1 MRLIRNPVAQFL
13 AAGFLV
19 LAAITVGTGELS
31 ERAAKEEAIADALA
45 TTELL
50 AGSVAEPAVTRGLV
64 EGDVGAIDRFSRRIK
79 DRLEVGDVKRV
90 KIWNRD
96 GRIVY
101 SDQGELINETF
112 ELGEKEL
119 RVLNEGD
126 TAAGIADPNRLENRL
141 ENRYEFTTDG
151 GLLEVYDRIESPEG
165 EPLLFEVYYSAE
177 KVGQRQETI
186 FAAFRPIT
194 LGGLLLLLA
203 LTTPLLWI
211 LTRRLKTSADDRERL
226 LRAAVDASDSER
238 RRIAR
243 DLHDGV
249 VQDLVGTSYALTA
262 TGEALRSERPETAS
276 DLERMSGSLRTSLR
290 SLRSLLVE
298 IYPPELHTGG
308 LAASLE
314 DLVAP
319 AHGAGVEATV
329 EVTDIDGVKEDVV
342 ALVWRVAQEAVR
354 NALRHGQP
362 DTLAVNVN
370 ASNGAVVLEVTDDGR
385 GFEPGRVE
393 SGDHFGLRGMR
404 DLIRDAGGRLDVRS
418 SPGTGTTVRL
428 EVKRG

>member
-1 MRLIRNPVAQFL
+1 VAQFL

>member
-211 LTRRLKTSADDRERL
+211 LTTRLKTSADDRERL

>member
-13 AAGFLV
+13 AAGFLM

-31 ERAAKEEAIADALA
+31 DRAAKEEAIADSLA
-45 TTELL
+45 TTDLL
-50 AGSVAEPAVTRGLV
+50 ARLVVEPALPRGLV
-64 EGDVGAIDRFSRRIK
+64 DGTVGAVDRFSRRIK
-79 DRLEVGDVKRV
+79 DKLKVGDVQRI
-90 KIWNRD
+90 KIWNSD

-101 SDQGELINETF
+101 SDQTQLINETF
-112 ELGEKEL
+112 PLGEKEQ
-119 RVLNEGD
+119 RVLSEGD
-126 TAAGIADPNRLENRL
+126 ASAGLSEQDRRQNRQ
-141 ENRYEFTTDG
+141 ENRYEFSTDDD
-151 GLLEVYDRIESPEG
+151 LLEVYHRIESPEG

-177 KVGQRQETI
+177 TVGARQEKI
-186 FAAFRPIT
+186 FGAFRPIT
-194 LGGLLLLLA
+194 LGGLVVLLA
-203 LTTPLLWI
+203 LTTPLLWM

-308 LAASLE
+308 LAASLQ

-319 AHGAGVEATV
+319 AHGAGVEASV
-329 EVTDIDGVKEDVV
+329 EVTDMDGVKDDVV

-385 GFEPGRVE
+385 GFEPGRVD

-428 EVKRG
+428 EVERG

>member
-31 ERAAKEEAIADALA
+31 ERAAKDEAIADALA

>member
-1 MRLIRNPVAQFL
+1 MAQFL

-31 ERAAKEEAIADALA
+31 ERAAKDEAIADALA